1 MAIDNRYE
9 AVVDGATNFLKWEID
24 VSDQSRPTDKLKAHL
39 EAVCRDTH
47 GQVYQ
52 EVQPTSQKFAER
64 QVYQVD
70 QDSAEAVYREQP

>member
-9 AVVDGATNFLKWEID
+9 EVVDGATNFQKRETA
-24 VSDQSRPTDKLKAHL
+24 VSDQSQPTDKLKAHL

-52 EVQPTSQKFAER
+52 EVLPTSQKFAER

-70 QDSAEAVYREQP
+70 QDCAEASYREQP